1 MNKTEL
7 KTEMLLEHLLLQN
20 AIEVSGFD
28 INTGETIYSITDKLQ
43 EVAPKMYNDLRIN
56 FEKQMFSLIDEGPKV
71 MRWKISHED

>member
-28 INTGETIYSITDKLQ
+28 INTGETIYSITEKLQ
-43 EVAPKMYNDLRIN
+43 DVSPKMYNDLRKD
-56 FEKQMFSLIDEGPKV
+56 FEKQMLSLIAEGPKV

>member
-43 EVAPKMYNDLRIN
+43 EVAPKMYNDLRKD
-56 FEKQMFSLIDEGPKV
+56 FEKHMFALIDEGPKV
-71 MRWKISHED
+71 MKWKVSHED